1 VIKRYILH
9 LEFHKGYW
17 PIISFRRMPRH
28 GDRMV
33 DGGIPG
39 TLIGCPTCSTTGFLH
54 RPDPQYI
61 APGQMPMLMHSPEV
75 GFYSPSSNS
84 QETHGS

>member
-1 VIKRYILH
+1 MIKRYILH

-17 PIISFRRMPRH
+17 PPIISFRRMPRH

-33 DGGIPG
+33 DGGVPG

-54 RPDPQYI
+54 RPDQF
-61 APGQMPMLMHSPEV
+61 PEFLKDLQEPI
-75 GFYSPSSNS
+75 GDS
-84 QETHGS
+84 QEIHGS